1 MLDPKQVCIAGDY
14 ISNRIAY
21 TPATA
26 TAMVFYREMGRVHVI
41 DFIILLGAF
50 ITAESSAKGN
60 ACNCQFNN
68 VEALDGLIGAKIA
81 SRIGE
86 LAYVNNNIITIIV
99 CSIPEQDPLE

>member
-1 MLDPKQVCIAGDY
+1 MYSGYY

-26 TAMVFYREMGRVHVI
+26 TAMVFYREMGRVHI
-41 DFIILLGAF
+41 DFIILLVAF
-50 ITAESSAKGN
+50 ITAESSAKDSFCT

-68 VEALDGLIGAKIA
+68 VEALDRLIGAKIA

-86 LAYVNNNIITIIV
+86 LAHVNNTIIV